1 MLTLNATTQFRKDY
15 KRMKKQ
21 GKNLSLL
28 EFVIGTLLK
37 EEPLPEKHHDHGLSG
52 KYTGFRE
59 CHIQPDWLLMYKQD
73 KDRLILTTFRTGSH
87 ADLLKM

>member
-28 EFVIGTLLK
+28 EFVI
-37 EEPLPEKHHDHGLSG
+37 
-52 KYTGFRE
+52 
-59 CHIQPDWLLMYKQD
+59 
-73 KDRLILTTFRTGSH
+73 DRIIAS
-87 ADLLKM
+87 AN